1 VNIFI
6 LIAAIIF
13 FVWSLG
19 GHLGNVNM
27 LALGLGFWALGMA
40 VSFVLGLPSWRNN
53 RHG

>member
-13 FVWSLG
+13 FVWALGGSLG
-19 GHLGNVNM
+19 SIKM
-27 LALGLGFWALGMA
+27 LPLALGFWALGMA
-40 VSFVLGLPSWRNN
+40 VGWVLGLPSWRNN